1 MTIEE
6 KVKSII
12 AFLLDIEE
20 SKIKLSDNLI
30 DTLDF
35 DSMDIVEFMMRL
47 EEEFNIVEEEFNIEI
62 LDLDFYRIIT
72 VKDVINY
79 IEKNNETS

>member
-1 MTIEE
+1 MTVEE
-6 KVKSII
+6 KIKSII

-20 SKIKLSDNLI
+20 SEINLSDNLI
-30 DTLDF
+30 DTLGF
-35 DSMDIVEFMMRL
+35 DSVDIVEFMMRL
-47 EEEFNIVEEEFNIEI
+47 EEEFNIEI

-72 VKDVINY
+72 VEDVINY